1 MDPISAIGTASAI
14 LTFVDFAWELVAG
27 AREIYKS
34 ADGVTDENAHI
45 GKVIYDLQD
54 VTDGIES
61 DKLGTSKHEKALKRL
76 ASECSELGE
85 ELLGILKKLER
96 TDRNSKWSALRTK
109 LNGMRKKDDIASIKE
124 RLADYRSQIVLR
136 LNMMLVDQNSSLKT
150 QLDGLQ
156 QAMLHHS
163 TPRSEELKKL
173 QEALESALAQST
185 LKNAQEL
192 DELQIGLQEAGSSLT
207 EQTITLEYIK
217 SSLDSLHALAR
228 IIPLEKRIL
237 EHIYYDS
244 MFERQEAIHAAEEG
258 TFKWLLIEEDLDEDT
273 SSFGEDEASLSVEDE
288 ELEDQQQDEKARA
301 KVKLLTWLRSGS
313 GTFHISGKAGSGKS
327 TLMKL
332 IAGHEITRTELGL
345 WTGDNRTLVR
355 SNHYFWSTGDK
366 MQKSYEGLYR
376 SILYDVLTKCPSLI
390 QKVFQEQWNSLVK
403 DMSPT
408 ATGQAVIEQS
418 LFRPPV
424 FKKAFE
430 DLINHQLDDNYC
442 LCVTIDGLDEFEGDS
457 CDYWDLAEY
466 LAKWSKK
473 PNIKCLV
480 SSRPYREF
488 INTFPEDTRLRLHD
502 VNKAD
507 IYTFASQKLRSDRHF
522 HRVRAFYKDLV
533 RKIVRLSEGVFLW
546 AVLVVRVL
554 LSSAAYVRFLHRSVA
569 DYLNSPEA
577 SNAIT
582 LTSDFDVEEA
592 YTRLRVAE
600 TATFD
605 EETNPDH
612 RVTYGAREYMDA
624 HLRILDIFLADGA
637 DADVIIRFDDHHE
650 EKMLLALEDI
660 LDELRISYSAKFQ
673 AIEAGDMSL
682 GSGKVKRA
690 DLPLWARRIPGVG
703 PQDRLTDVGYFLSSN
718 GPGRKAIPRC
728 ICSKD
733 EYINLDP
740 KCGIR
745 KY

>member
-1 MDPISAIGTASAI
+1 MDPVSAIGTASAI
-14 LTFVDFAWELVAG
+14 LSFVQFSWELVAG

-34 ADGVTDENAHI
+34 ADGNTDENARI
-45 GKVIYDLQD
+45 SKVISDLQD
-54 VTDGIES
+54 VTDSIEF
-61 DKLGTSKHEKALKRL
+61 DQLGTSKHEKALKRL

-85 ELLGILKKLER
+85 ELLFILKKLKW
-96 TDRNSKWSALRTK
+96 TDGNPKWSALRTK
-109 LNGMRKKDDIASIKE
+109 LNSMRKKDDIASIKE

-136 LNMMLVDQNSSLKT
+136 LNMMLVEQNSSLKT

-192 DELQIGLQEAGSSLT
+192 DELHIGLQETGSSLM

-217 SSLDSLHALAR
+217 NSLDSLRALVR

-258 TFKWLLIEEDLDEDT
+258 TFKWLLIEEDLDEET
-273 SSFGEDEASLSVEDE
+273 ISFGEDEASLSIEDE
-288 ELEDQQQDEKARA
+288 ELEYQQQDEKARA

-332 IAGHEITRTELGL
+332 IAGHEITRIELGL
-345 WTGDNRTLVR
+345 WAGDNRKLVR

-408 ATGQAVIEQS
+408 ATGKIVIEQS
-418 LFRPPV
+418 LFRPPM

-466 LAKWSKK
+466 LAKWG
-473 PNIKCLV
+473 LLETAQFV
-480 SSRPYREF
+480 HPYIETSF
-488 INTFPEDTRLRLHD
+488 VGF
-502 VNKAD
+502 K
-507 IYTFASQKLRSDRHF
+507 
-522 HRVRAFYKDLV
+522 
-533 RKIVRLSEGVFLW
+533 
-546 AVLVVRVL
+546 
-554 LSSAAYVRFLHRSVA
+554 YVRFLHRSVA
-569 DYLNSPEA
+569 DYLNYPEA
-577 SNAIT
+577 SNAIN

-592 YTRLRVAE
+592 YTRLRLAE

-605 EETNPDH
+605 EETKLDH
-612 RVTYGAREYMDA
+612 PQRVTYGAREYMDA

-637 DADVIIRFDDHHE
+637 DADVIIRFDDHHD

-660 LDELRISYSAKFQ
+660 LDELRLSYSAKFQ
-673 AIEAGDMSL
+673 AVEAGDMPL

-718 GPGRKAIPRC
+718 GPGRKATPRC

-740 KCGIR
+740 NCGIR